1 MPRDDFLLRYSKSKR
16 RAVQREGADAE
27 PSNRPLHHHE
37 LLEQLE
43 PREPIG
49 ELKESAIDLGFDLA
63 VNGEPDVQVE
73 REVVDGAYLS
83 GRERRDLERATP
95 WRIRL
100 AIRNAAV
107 GVHAFPPRVEIEEIA
122 HDHGDAER
130 LERFEFEGNLPDHLP
145 LRLTPRKLPAELQVP
160 RRIAVR
166 GALERSDEDRI
177 MQATTI
183 FGADNRYLFN
193 DTAYPWCTVGRVDS
207 PGGSASGTLVG
218 PRHLLTCSHTI
229 QWNADNTAGWV
240 KFTPAYFDGSTPFG
254 VAWGIRV
261 YWEGQKVY
269 GPTIDRDEGQHDYV
283 CVVLDR
289 NIGNLTGWMGS
300 RSWSDDWDGLAVWR
314 HIGYPG
320 DLANA
325 QRPSYQA
332 GISLDGSFW
341 DREVHTRIFHQGDV
355 WPGQSGGPFFAWWSG
370 ESFPRVV
377 ADQSGQDSDEN
388 TASGGAHMVNCIIR
402 ARNDY
407 P

>member
-1 MPRDDFLLRYSKSKR
+1 MRTT
-16 RAVQREGADAE
+16 
-27 PSNRPLHHHE
+27 RPA
-37 LLEQLE
+37 
-43 PREPIG
+43 G
-49 ELKESAIDLGFDLA
+49 S
-63 VNGEPDVQVE
+63 
-73 REVVDGAYLS
+73 S
-83 GRERRDLERATP
+83 
-95 WRIRL
+95 
-100 AIRNAAV
+100 
-107 GVHAFPPRVEIEEIA
+107 
-122 HDHGDAER
+122 
-130 LERFEFEGNLPDHLP
+130 
-145 LRLTPRKLPAELQVP
+145 
-160 RRIAVR
+160 
-166 GALERSDEDRI
+166 
-177 MQATTI
+177 
-183 FGADNRYLFN
+183 
-193 DTAYPWCTVGRVDS
+193 S
-207 PGGSASGTLVG
+207 P
-218 PRHLLTCSHTI
+218 
-229 QWNADNTAGWV
+229 Q
-240 KFTPAYFDGSTPFG
+240 AYFDGSTPFG

-300 RSWSDDWDGLAVWR
+300 RSWSDDWDGLGVWR

-341 DREVHTRIFHQGDV
+341 DREVHTRIFHQADV